1 MISNPTSRE
10 EITLPRLFIKRLKP
24 SQIRSKR
31 LMCFCPPKKGNHPK
45 TEITEIWLEISS
57 RFGRAIEM
65 VMEYGVRG
73 RRGSGEERMPAPPST
88 SARIS
93 RRHKRKTVQA
103 GPAVINLQAKQ
114 GSSPSYS
121 STLTLSLDRL
131 SLAYLFLST
140 PVE

>member
-24 SQIRSKR
+24 SQIRIKTFDVFLSPKER
-31 LMCFCPPKKGNHPK
+31 QPPKNRNYRNLARNFVQIWKGNRNGNG
-45 TEITEIWLEISS
+45 IWGEGSS
-57 RFGRAIEM
+57 RFGRRKNA
-65 VMEYGVRG
+65 
-73 RRGSGEERMPAPPST
+73 SPSPPST

-114 GSSPSYS
+114 GSFSSYS
-121 STLTLSLDRL
+121 STLTLS
-131 SLAYLFLST
+131 YLFLST